1 MAATT
6 HNTPYRELTD
16 EHSVLLWQ
24 TCAYA
29 DELVDTARSRRPLN
43 PAFDTMLDFLHHRLL
58 PYLSAEERQLSGSE
72 LRDEHFTQVLLT
84 DHNRIRA
91 GVENVE
97 AARTRLMVTTSTAAL
112 VSRLDRHVQR
122 EETWVTDT
130 DLHQRATEGAAA
142 PAAWALPLLLAAE
155 IDLDA
160 LPHDTCDRLVLT
172 RLQRDASRQDRAAAR
187 RPRPAPALAASARPH
202 PRRPRLGLRAGRTKP
217 MGSPDHP
224 TRSRFRLVGSPSPCR
239 QMLTGAGR

>member
-1 MAATT
+1 MTATT

-29 DELVDTARSRRPLN
+29 DEIVDTAHSRRPLT

-72 LRDEHFTQVLLT
+72 LRDEHLTQVLLT
-84 DHNRIRA
+84 DHNRIRTD
-91 GVENVE
+91 VENVE
-97 AARTRLMVTTSTAAL
+97 AARTRPLLTMSTAAL

-130 DLHQRATEGAAA
+130 DLHQRATDGAAA

-172 RLQRDASRQDRAAAR
+172 RLQRMR
-187 RPRPAPALAASARPH
+187 RGETLRLHADHDLHRLWQRLHTLTPGDHGWVYELDGPNHWVAQITRRDLESA
-202 PRRPRLGLRAGRTKP
+202 
-217 MGSPDHP
+217 
-224 TRSRFRLVGSPSPCR
+224 
-239 QMLTGAGR
+239 